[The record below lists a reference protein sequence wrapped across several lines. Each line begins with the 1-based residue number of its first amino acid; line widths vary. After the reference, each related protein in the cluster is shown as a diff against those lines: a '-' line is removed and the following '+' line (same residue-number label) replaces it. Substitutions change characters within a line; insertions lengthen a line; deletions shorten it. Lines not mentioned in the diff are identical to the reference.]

1 MPQVQIPDELFEA
14 VSNRARSGGFAS
26 VDEYVS
32 QIITSELE
40 GEVDSDAIFTP
51 ERLAQIDEG
60 LEDIRQGRVFTS
72 AQVDEELQN
81 RKLQWLKNNPSH
93 K

>member
-1 MPQVQIPDELFEA
+1 MPQIHLADDLFEA
-14 VSNRARSGGFAS
+14 ISDRARSGGFAS

-40 GEVDSDAIFTP
+40 ADIDPDAFFTP

-60 LEDIRQGRVFTS
+60 LEDIRQGRVFTA
-72 AQVDEELQN
+72 AQADDELRK
-81 RKLQWLKNNPSH
+81 RKLQWLKSNPSQ